1 MATKSTVIQSTFT
14 PNACQQKAIPLLGGR
29 ARYVLLMG
37 GGGSGKSTV
46 IAWSII
52 NRALNAPGS
61 RHLVFRETSASCR
74 ITMFDLAFKNALR
87 TFWPGLIDNEAQCV
101 INETEMTI
109 EFPALGSIIIFGGLQ
124 EANLDRILGQEACT
138 IFLNEAT
145 DLNYKHFQRV
155 NNRLRQRVDLSD
167 NRGRLPNKLILDCNP
182 TDWSCFIPWLFLEGR
197 SPETKQPLANPDNYV
212 FLKLHTASNRANL
225 DEGYFEAQ
233 SDYSPDEYRRFIA
246 GEWKD
251 TTDGAMFQR
260 DWIDASRVGADLKD
274 DLRETLARIVVAI
287 DPAASSNE
295 GSDETGII
303 VAGVDEAGHGYI
315 LDDLSGRY
323 TPTEW
328 ASIATEA
335 YREWGADKIVA
346 ERNNGGEMVESTI
359 RNVDRGVAVTTVW
372 ASRGKETRAAPAA
385 THYEKG
391 RVHHVGI
398 FTELESQ
405 MVSFVVGF
413 NRRKHKSPDRLD
425 ALVWA
430 LEDLMVMEKPRPAI
444 VTSAR
449 AGGFF
454 GV

>member
-14 PNACQQKAIPLLGGR
+14 PNACQQKAIPLLAGP

-37 GGGSGKSTV
+37 GGGSGKSTF
-46 IAWSII
+46 IAWAII
-52 NRALNAPGS
+52 NRAMNSPGS

-74 ITMFDLAFKNALR
+74 ITMFDKTFKDVLR
-87 TFWPGLIDNEAQCV
+87 IGWPGLIDNPQQCR

-124 EANLDRILGQEACT
+124 EANIDRILGQEAAT

-145 DLNYKHFQRV
+145 DLTFKHFNRV
-155 NNRLRQRVDLSD
+155 NNRLRQKAFLTDGR
-167 NRGRLPNKLILDCNP
+167 RLPNKLIMDCNP
-182 TDWSCFIPWLFLEGR
+182 TDQNCFLYHLFDQHQH
-197 SPETKQPLANPDNYV
+197 PETKQPLKSPQQYV
-212 FLKLHTASNRANL
+212 SLKLLPHSNKGNL
-225 DEGYFEAQ
+225 DEAYFEAQ
-233 SDYSPDEYRRFIA
+233 EDASADDYRRFVL
-246 GEWKD
+246 GEWKL
-251 TTDGAMFQR
+251 TVDGAMFQHE
-260 DWIDASRVGADLKD
+260 WIADHRLNIELRN
-274 DLRETLARIVVAI
+274 DLRDSLSRIVVAI